1 MCVKCIPPNIAGCNF
16 ETPCKNTCGKFTP
29 EDMQGTWRGMMT
41 KDVGGAKHFDMGE
54 YEFVFGKDD
63 LTMTM
68 PNNT

>member
-1 MCVKCIPPNIAGCNF
+1 
-16 ETPCKNTCGKFTP
+16 
-29 EDMQGTWRGMMT
+29 MT